1 MSNLTG
7 MKDGKLTGKP
17 PEDLQQLRLSVSKT
31 VCILVGERAKP
42 LTRQQVLRRLRTI
55 DDKVFIE
62 LREYYVDDFWLKAYE
77 VLYQMQIKNIFGSF
91 FG

>member
-17 PEDLQQLRLSVSKT
+17 PKDLKQLRLTVSKT

-42 LTRQQVLRRLRTI
+42 LTRQQVLRKLRVI
-55 DDKVFIE
+55 DDKIFTE
-62 LREYYVDDFWLKAYE
+62 LREYEVDDFWFKAYE
-77 VLYQMQIKNIFGSF
+77 VLYQMQIKNTFGSF